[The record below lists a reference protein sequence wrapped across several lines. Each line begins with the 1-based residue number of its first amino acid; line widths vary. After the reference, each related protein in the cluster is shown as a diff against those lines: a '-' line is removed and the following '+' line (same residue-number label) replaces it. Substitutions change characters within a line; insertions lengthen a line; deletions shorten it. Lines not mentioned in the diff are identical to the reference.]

1 MKKTI
6 TTEVFDNITSASTVQ
21 GTIKPKEPSQY
32 LTFLLAEEQFA
43 IAIVTIK
50 EIIQYGQLTTVP
62 FTPSYVRGV
71 INLRGTVVPVIDLLA
86 LFGRGITTLSKRT
99 CIVILTLFQ
108 EGETHDIGF
117 MTDSV
122 SAVLDIPDENI
133 ESPPAFGATV
143 RNKFIE
149 GMVKINQQFVTLLDV
164 DKTFSLNEMAEWEWE

>member
-1 MKKTI
+1 MKKAI
-6 TTEVFDNITSASTVQ
+6 TSEVFDNTTPASA
-21 GTIKPKEPSQY
+21 GRGAIKSGEPSQY

-62 FTPSYVRGV
+62 FMPSYVRGV
-71 INLRGTVVPVIDLLA
+71 INLRGTVVPVIDLFA
-86 LFGRGITTLSKRT
+86 LFGRGIASISKRT
-99 CIVILTLFQ
+99 CIVILSLYQ
-108 EGETHDIGF
+108 EDETHDIGF

-143 RNKFIE
+143 RTEFIE
-149 GMVKINQQFVTLLDV
+149 GMVKINHQFVTILDV
-164 DKTFSLNEMAEWEWE
+164 DKTFSLNEMAD